1 MSKLTDLLHE
11 LETEITEKLEAVG
24 QDVEELLPEVI
35 YSHIAAHAA
44 VKTVS
49 PRAPTVQPDGGV
61 GGGPPTGKQ

>member
-35 YSHIAAHAA
+35 YSHITAHAA
-44 VKTVS
+44 AKTVPTS
-49 PRAPTVQPDGGV
+49 PTVTPQLGIGDGDPGQ
-61 GGGPPTGKQ
+61 KK